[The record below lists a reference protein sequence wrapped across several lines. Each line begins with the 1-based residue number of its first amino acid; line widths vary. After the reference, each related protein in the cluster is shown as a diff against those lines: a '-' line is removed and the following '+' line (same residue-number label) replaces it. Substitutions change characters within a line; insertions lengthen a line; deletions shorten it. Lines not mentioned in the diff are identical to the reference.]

1 MYKGAEMREIRFK
14 NSQDAS
20 MYNKGYEQGKAD
32 MLDKIIL
39 AEKSKFYCDELSCN
53 EFKNCSDCM
62 VKYLE
67 ELKEHNNGKE

>member
-1 MYKGAEMREIRFK
+1 MSEHYCVYKDGMCELDVDEA
-14 NSQDAS
+14 
-20 MYNKGYEQGKAD
+20 YEQGKAD

-67 ELKEHNNGKE
+67 ELKEQNNEKRNT